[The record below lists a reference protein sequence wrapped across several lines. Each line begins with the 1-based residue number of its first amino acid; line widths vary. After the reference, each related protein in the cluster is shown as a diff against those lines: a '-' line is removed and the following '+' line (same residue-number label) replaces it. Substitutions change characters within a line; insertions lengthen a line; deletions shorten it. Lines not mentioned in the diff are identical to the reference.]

1 MLSAGSVHSCFTA
14 VASIFCRP
22 NIYCGFAQC
31 QDNVKTRREYW
42 RKKPAGKSPA
52 KMDWFEGVGSKT
64 LATSKWEGKAV
75 PTSVWCQINCVL
87 LRHVFSSSTESL
99 RFDNSTWLVCWW
111 PEQTNPA
118 FHRGSGNTAA
128 AKHWEGSQ
136 LQMEPPHGSACAY
149 IKLSWSFQ
157 HGFVDKRLE
166 GNLVS
171 SCSSILNASHD
182 SRNIWNKIFYC
193 RWGLNSPVHQW
204 IEKVW
209 LRVSFAL
216 YWTLPFFLFCLQARL
231 PSVKN
236 DPFEDQWK
244 GREICRD
251 SLRLHSWMLWNL
263 KLSSGTAE
271 YVTFIYH

>member
-1 MLSAGSVHSCFTA
+1 MSG
-14 VASIFCRP
+14 
-22 NIYCGFAQC
+22 QC
-31 QDNVKTRREYW
+31 QNKAGILKEKTGREKSSQDGLVRRSWLKDLGYL
-42 RKKPAGKSPA
+42 K
-52 KMDWFEGVGSKT
+52 VG
-64 LATSKWEGKAV
+64 G
-75 PTSVWCQINCVL
+75 Q
-87 LRHVFSSSTESL
+87 SSSHFCMMPNKLCAVEACFQQQHGEFKIWQFYMTGV
-99 RFDNSTWLVCWW
+99 LVTG
-111 PEQTNPA
+111 TNPA